1 MKKLV
6 LINLIFCLITSFCQ
20 AQELTDCLKELN
32 KESKVTLSKTKFER
46 VIELSGNRKVYEFSI
61 KSDRRCMDCFNGRIY
76 YDENCKQV
84 ARFLMGRG
92 VDKFVAEGY
101 TAGDFGMPKLPNKN
115 ANQENIENVLF
126 YISKNEAKELKGFE
140 YDDQIEISTNEG
152 LKHFRK
158 GKLINT
164 YKIIPRKFSSTEMNL
179 PRIYYLPSFQLY
191 FKVVERKFYIT
202 KTKFQ
207 DDVSTNK
214 IDDNDWVKAFHLI
227 KQKLK

>member
-1 MKKLV
+1 MKKLRI
-6 LINLIFCLITSFCQ
+6 INLIFCLFANFYQT
-20 AQELTDCLKELN
+20 QELTDCLKELE
-32 KESKVTLSKTKFER
+32 KENVGSLSKIKFER
-46 VIELSGNRKVYEFSI
+46 MIELSGNRKVYEFSI
-61 KSDRRCMDCFNGRIY
+61 KSDRRCMDCYNGRIF
-76 YDENCKQV
+76 YDSQCKQV
-84 ARFLMGRG
+84 ARFGIGRR

-101 TAGDFGMPKLPNKN
+101 TVGDFGIVPRPTKN

-140 YDDQIEISTNEG
+140 YDDQIEISTKEG

-164 YKIIPRKFSSTEMNL
+164 YKIIPRKFSSTEINL

-191 FKVVERKFYIT
+191 FKVVERQFYIT

-207 DDVSTNK
+207 DDVSSNK